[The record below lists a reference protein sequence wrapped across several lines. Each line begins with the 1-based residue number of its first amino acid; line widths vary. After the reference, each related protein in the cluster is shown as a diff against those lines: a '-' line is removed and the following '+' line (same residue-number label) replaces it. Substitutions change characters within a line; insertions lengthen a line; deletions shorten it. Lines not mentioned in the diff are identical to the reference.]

1 MATIKDIA
9 KKAEVSTSTVSRVLN
24 HDKTISVT
32 VETKMKIFKAAEEL
46 AYEKTSRSKPA
57 PKSLLNIGLVYGFSD
72 IEEVNDPYFLSIRL
86 GIEEFCQL
94 NNVNITYLATNDS
107 TIDNISTQVFDGLIF
122 LGRYKKEF
130 IDTFKKVTKNIILV
144 HTYFDDYDYDS
155 ITVDFIQITKD
166 VIDYFISENHTKIGL
181 IGAHEKI
188 INSTGFFNDNREDTF
203 IAYLSKLDLYNPKY
217 VEIGTYDIESGYTGM
232 YNIYNRCKSDMPT
245 AIFAANDSLA
255 IGMLK
260 AIKEISKDD
269 PIKIRVIGCND
280 DSTSMYFT
288 PSISTV
294 KIYTNTM
301 GRIGAK
307 ILLETIEES
316 RDDKL
321 KVFVPH
327 ELVIRES

>member
-1 MATIKDIA
+1 
-9 KKAEVSTSTVSRVLN
+9 
-24 HDKTISVT
+24 
-32 VETKMKIFKAAEEL
+32 
-46 AYEKTSRSKPA
+46 
-57 PKSLLNIGLVYGFSD
+57 
-72 IEEVNDPYFLSIRL
+72 
-86 GIEEFCQL
+86 
-94 NNVNITYLATNDS
+94 
-107 TIDNISTQVFDGLIF
+107 
-122 LGRYKKEF
+122 
-130 IDTFKKVTKNIILV
+130 
-144 HTYFDDYDYDS
+144 
-155 ITVDFIQITKD
+155 
-166 VIDYFISENHTKIGL
+166 
-181 IGAHEKI
+181 
-188 INSTGFFNDNREDTF
+188 
-203 IAYLSKLDLYNPKY
+203 
-217 VEIGTYDIESGYTGM
+217 M

-280 DSTSMYFT
+280 DSTSMYVT
-288 PSISTV
+288 PAISTV

-327 ELVIRES
+327 KLVVRES